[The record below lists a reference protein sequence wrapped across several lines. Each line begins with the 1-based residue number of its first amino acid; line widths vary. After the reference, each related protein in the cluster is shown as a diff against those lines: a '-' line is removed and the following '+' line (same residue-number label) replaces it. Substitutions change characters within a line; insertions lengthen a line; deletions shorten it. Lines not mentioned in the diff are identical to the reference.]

1 MRDRSLD
8 EFATGETA
16 ADEREEENEE
26 ATENE
31 PEAAATT
38 DDESSEAGTD
48 AETADSEAA
57 AEPSERAVEP
67 ALSTYD
73 WTPGGADCGRCGET
87 VEKRWRDGD
96 GTGEAMVCA
105 DCKEW

>member
-8 EFATGETA
+8 EFASGAEAA
-16 ADEREEENEE
+16 ADEPEED
-26 ATENE
+26 
-31 PEAAATT
+31 PEA
-38 DDESSEAGTD
+38 DDETESVDGE
-48 AETADSEAA
+48 DS
-57 AEPSERAVEP
+57 PSVGVEP

-73 WTPGGADCGRCGET
+73 WTPGGADCNRCGET

-96 GTGEAMVCA
+96 GTGEALVCA

>member
-8 EFATGETA
+8 EFASGAETA
-16 ADEREEENEE
+16 TDEREEEPG
-26 ATENE
+26 ADE
-31 PEAAATT
+31 PEADGETESV
-38 DDESSEAGTD
+38 DDGEDSPTAG
-48 AETADSEAA
+48 
-57 AEPSERAVEP
+57 VEP

-73 WTPGGADCGRCGET
+73 WTPGGAACGRCSET

-96 GTGEAMVCA
+96 GTGEALVCA